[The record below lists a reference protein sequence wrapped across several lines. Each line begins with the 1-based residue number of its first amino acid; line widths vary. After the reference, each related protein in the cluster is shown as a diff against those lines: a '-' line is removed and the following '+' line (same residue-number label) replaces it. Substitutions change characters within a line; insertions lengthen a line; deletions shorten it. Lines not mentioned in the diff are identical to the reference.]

1 VKITNGIV
9 PPQKSEDKQLQVIRV
24 SSGEIVLS
32 LSIKTKTQTTKT
44 QGAAGDRTD
53 PRKVTEINQLII
65 QPSYKNLV
73 MKLKNNL
80 PI

>member
-1 VKITNGIV
+1 MKITNGIV

-32 LSIKTKTQTTKT
+32 LSIKTKTQTTKM

-53 PRKVTEINQLII
+53 PRKVTEINQLSFSQAIKI
-65 QPSYKNLV
+65 
-73 MKLKNNL
+73 
-80 PI
+80 